1 MVARSRRLGQVLVL
15 LAVCMPYLPT
25 VAQAGPPDQPARAT
39 ALVEAVNQFRA
50 EYGLP
55 ALVIHPALMAA
66 AQAHVEWMARTY
78 TYSHTGEGGSTP
90 TSRAAAAGY
99 PVGVVYENVEGGT
112 QLTPQ
117 EAVGWWTGDS
127 VHLGTMLL
135 RRGVHIGAGYA
146 ENDQQQ
152 LYVLEVAWPSKAAA
166 DQAPSG
172 DTAAQPNAEQ
182 PATEERVIPA
192 AVPVIRSTPGPDG
205 SIVHEVQPGQTAWT
219 IAAVYGVALADLVQI
234 NHLGPQAVVR
244 PGDRII
250 VRLGEGQTP
259 PPVPTAPATHVVK
272 EGETLWTVAALYGLT
287 LDELLALNGLE
298 RGAVLHP
305 GDELRIREPDP
316 TATPTEPPTVTNTV
330 APPTLTMTAAPTA
343 TFTAST
349 RVTSTAVPSATA
361 TATRVPPT
369 GTPTPTWTVSPAP
382 TVIPTPSPD
391 PALTSRSG
399 DGSTEKAIL
408 FGAIVA
414 IVGIGAIMTAG
425 GLALFLKGRDRP

>member
-1 MVARSRRLGQVLVL
+1 MVARKISRVLVL
-15 LAVCMPYLPT
+15 LAIGVSFLPT
-25 VAQAGPPDQPARAT
+25 VTKAGPSGQPERAT

-50 EYGLP
+50 EHGLP
-55 ALVIHPALMAA
+55 ALVVHPVLMAA
-66 AQAHVEWMARTY
+66 AQAHVEWMARTH

-127 VHLGTMLL
+127 IHLGTMLL
-135 RRGVHIGAGYA
+135 KQGVHIGAGYA
-146 ENDQQQ
+146 ENDEQQ

-166 DQAPSG
+166 EQGPSG
-172 DTAAQPNAEQ
+172 DTAAQP
-182 PATEERVIPA
+182 ATESQPVPA
-192 AVPVIRSTPGPDG
+192 AVPVVRNTPGPDG

-219 IAAVYGVALADLVQI
+219 IAAVYGVPLADLVQI
-234 NHLGPQAVVR
+234 NHLGPRAVVR

-259 PPVPTAPATHVVK
+259 PPAPTLPVTHVVK
-272 EGETLWTVAALYGLT
+272 EGDTLWTVAALYGLT

-298 RGAVLHP
+298 RGTVLHP

-316 TATPTEPPTVTNTV
+316 TATPTEPPTVTNTA
-330 APPTLTMTAAPTA
+330 APLTLTVTPAPTA
-343 TFTAST
+343 TLTATIRASFTP
-349 RVTSTAVPSATA
+349 VPSATA
-361 TATRVPPT
+361 TVTHVPST
-369 GTPTPTWTVSPAP
+369 GTPTPSRTPSPAP
-382 TVIPTPSPD
+382 TTAPTPSPD
-391 PALTSRSG
+391 PALTSSSG
-399 DGSTEKAIL
+399 DGRTEQAVL

-414 IVGIGAIMTAG
+414 IVGIGAIMVAG